1 MKPAVKKSGLV
12 KIMVFGT
19 FDIVHKGHEHFFMQA
34 RALSPNPFLIVSLAR
49 DVNVAKIKGKKPKNT
64 EMKRQKQLELITF
77 VDKVVLGGVRKYLPH
92 ILKENPAIIAL
103 GYDQTAYVNTLKED
117 LKRAGQKTKIV
128 RLKPYKPHLYKTSLL
143 KI

>member
-1 MKPAVKKSGLV
+1 MKQIVKQSIPV

-19 FDIVHKGHEHFFMQA
+19 FDIVHKGHEHFFKQA
-34 RALSPNPFLIVSLAR
+34 RALALNPFLVVSLAR
-49 DVNVAKIKGKKPKNT
+49 EVNVVKIKGKKPKNS
-64 EMKRQKQLELITF
+64 EQQRKKQLELVTS

-117 LKRAGQKTKIV
+117 LKLAGQKTKVV
-128 RLKPYKPHLYKTSLL
+128 RLKPYKPNLYKTSLL